1 MVIPM
6 ERYDRIISL
15 IWIALGIGQCMESWV
30 LGLGSMSE
38 PGTGFIPFV
47 VGLVI
52 IVLSAILLL
61 ESSIEV
67 KKNPGRKVSRWSDTH
82 WRRVIYIVILLL
94 AYALLLPKLGYLIAT
109 FLVLVFLLKSGEPIK
124 WPAAI
129 IVAILTSTI
138 SYLVFGIW
146 LSVSFPKGILS
157 F

>member
-1 MVIPM
+1 M

-30 LGLGSMSE
+30 LLGLGSVSE
-38 PGTGFIPFV
+38 PGTGFMPFV

-52 IVLSAILLL
+52 IVLSVILLL

-67 KKNPGRKVSRWSDTH
+67 KKNPRRKVSLWSDTH

-129 IVAILTSTI
+129 IVGILTSTI

-146 LSVSFPKGILS
+146 LSVSFPGGILS